1 MSLCTPIMDKRIFL
15 FVLLL
20 AFAYL
25 FPQSAEAQCA
35 MCKAVAET
43 STGSKGATGLNNG
56 ILYLMFMPYLLMGI
70 VAVTWYF
77 YKKKGQA

>member
-1 MSLCTPIMDKRIFL
+1 MDNKRL
-15 FVLLL
+15 FFFALFALVVVLM
-20 AFAYL
+20 
-25 FPQSAEAQCA
+25 PHSAEAQCA

-43 STGSKGATGLNNG
+43 SSGSKGATGLNNG

-77 YKKKGQA
+77 HKKKGQA